1 MTPPFR
7 RRLLFAFAAA
17 GVGVAAGVLTT
28 APTGCASDCGN
39 NCPITTAVIETDY
52 DYDPGVMALAW
63 DGPACPPSRPTAV
76 GMGPNTQCNHI
87 NVTAHAAGSCDVLIA
102 LYGREPMAV
111 HLEFGPPSGIGCCK
125 GYPVVGD
132 WHFTIPYAMDAGIY
146 GGDGNTDAVRV
157 LRDAAATDDGSAD
170 TADDAAS
177 DGSDV
182 DGGAATNDAAAD

>member
-1 MTPPFR
+1 MR
-7 RRLLFAFAAA
+7 RRLLFTLAAA
-17 GVGVAAGVLTT
+17 GAGVAAAVLMTV
-28 APTGCASDCGN
+28 PTGCGSNCAD
-39 NCPITTAVIETDY
+39 NCPINTAVIETDS

-63 DGPACPPSRPTAV
+63 DGPACPPTRPDCV

-87 NVTAHAAGSCDVLIA
+87 NVTAHAPGSCDVLIA

-146 GGDGNTDAVRV
+146 GGDGNTDAVHV
-157 LRDAAATDDGSAD
+157 LGDGGSGNDGSAD
-170 TADDAAS
+170 GGTANDSAS
-177 DGSDV
+177 DADVTSDANDDGAV
-182 DGGAATNDAAAD
+182 D